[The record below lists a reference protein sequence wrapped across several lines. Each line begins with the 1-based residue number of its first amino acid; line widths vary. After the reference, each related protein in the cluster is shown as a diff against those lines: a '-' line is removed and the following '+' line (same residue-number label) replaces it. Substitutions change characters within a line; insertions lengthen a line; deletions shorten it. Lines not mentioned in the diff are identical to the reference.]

1 MFRAIKWVAFVFALT
16 VVAGGTQAQTWPN
29 RSVKLIVPFAA
40 GGAADVVTRIIAA
53 KVQENLGQTFVI
65 ENKTGASGK
74 IGMEAAAKSP
84 PDGYTYV
91 IGSPGTLAINPNV
104 FATLPYD
111 FDRDFVAVSHAAT
124 FPQVLAVNASLP
136 AKTLKD
142 FIAYVKSKPN
152 ALNYGSSGTGST
164 GHLITASFLHET
176 GLTANHIPY
185 RGGGPAAQALAA
197 GNVEFVIDGLPTFQ
211 GLEQSN
217 LLRIVAITSAK
228 RWQGLDVPPIAEGAV
243 PGFDLSSWVVFAA
256 PKGTP
261 KEIVDKFSAEIA
273 KAVAAPD
280 VQERLAKVGAFANGT
295 SPDGAATFVKS
306 ELAKWKK
313 ITDVTGTKLSD

>member
-1 MFRAIKWVAFVFALT
+1 MKRMIGLVGGVALT
-16 VVAGGTQAQTWPN
+16 LSAASAQAQSWPT
-29 RSVKLIVPFAA
+29 RTVKLIVPFAA
-40 GGAADVVTRIIAA
+40 GGAADVVTRIVAA
-53 KVQENLGQTFVI
+53 KVQENLGQTFII

-136 AKTLKD
+136 VKTLKD
-142 FIAYVKSKPN
+142 FIAYVQPKPN

-176 GLTANHIPY
+176 KLVANHIPY

-217 LLRIVAITSAK
+217 LLRIIAITSAK
-228 RWQGLDVPPIAEGAV
+228 RWPGLDVPSISEDAV

-256 PKGTP
+256 PKGTS
-261 KEIVDKFSAEIA
+261 KEIVDKLSAEIA
-273 KAVAAPD
+273 KAVAAKD
-280 VQERLAKVGAFANGT
+280 VQDRLAKVGAFSNGT
-295 SPDGAATFVKS
+295 SPADADKFVKA